1 MADLE
6 AKDTAEEKRASSAQD
21 NRKNGEITAKNVLI
35 QGTILAAASIIAKVI
50 GLIYRIPLFNI
61 LGDVGNSYYS
71 TANEIYSIILM
82 ISSFS
87 LPLAVSRLMSERI
100 QKGEMKNANRV
111 FLCSMR
117 FAVISGGILALITY
131 AFAGVITK
139 YVMNVEYPKYGLRV
153 LAPVILI
160 FAITGVFRGFFQGFS
175 NMVPTAVS
183 QVIEQ
188 IINAAVSIW
197 GAWVLMDYGRSL
209 VAKGENEL
217 AAPGWGAA
225 GATFGTVASVTV
237 ALLFMMYLYMRFNR
251 RFRHAVRKDQ
261 TGKRESSRY
270 LYRVLILT
278 ILPIILSTL
287 VYNISNVLDQ
297 GIFNAILKS
306 QNYTEKQYATI
317 WGIYTGRFRVLMNV
331 PLSLASSLGPA
342 VVPSLTAAVAA
353 RDKASAVRTVHSSTR
368 YTMIVTIPCA
378 MGMAALGGP
387 IIRML
392 FHPDSGMA
400 LSAGIMQAGAAV
412 IILYALSTLTTAIL
426 QGLGK
431 LREPL
436 IHNVIAL
443 VIHVI
448 SLVVMLRYLNLNIY
462 SVLYSNAIFALV
474 VCILNALAI
483 RRYIYYQQEI
493 RKTYIVPLISSI
505 IMAFGSYA
513 VWYVLDKV
521 FGNSIATI
529 MAILFGMVIYLI
541 SMVAFRGITASEMR
555 KLPKGEILVGIFV
568 KMGLL
573 RE

>member
-139 YVMNVEYPKYGLRV
+139 YVMNVEYAKYGPRV
-153 LAPVILI
+153 LDPVILI